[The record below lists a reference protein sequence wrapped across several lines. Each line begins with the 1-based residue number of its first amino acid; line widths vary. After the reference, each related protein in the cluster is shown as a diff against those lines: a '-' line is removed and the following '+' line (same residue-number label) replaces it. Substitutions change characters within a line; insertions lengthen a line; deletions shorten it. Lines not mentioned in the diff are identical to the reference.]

1 MEGSAGS
8 SLVRIFVQP
17 DAAIAVLMTRY
28 EAPPGRT
35 ERPFP
40 GAGWWRVQIMAWIR
54 QIRLIWRWLDRPPRE
69 APGLPDLARIPPV
82 TPLTALTAPT
92 LVSLACVTVLR

>member
-1 MEGSAGS
+1 
-8 SLVRIFVQP
+8 
-17 DAAIAVLMTRY
+17 
-28 EAPPGRT
+28 
-35 ERPFP
+35 
-40 GAGWWRVQIMAWIR
+40 MAWIR

-92 LVSLACVTVLR
+92 LASLACVTVLR